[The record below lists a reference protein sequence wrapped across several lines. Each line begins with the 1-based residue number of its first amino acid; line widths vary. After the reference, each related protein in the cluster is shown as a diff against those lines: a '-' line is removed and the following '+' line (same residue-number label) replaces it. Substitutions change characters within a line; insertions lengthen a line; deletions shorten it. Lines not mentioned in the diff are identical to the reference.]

1 MSTKYVRVVP
11 SSDGAGA
18 SLSSEIEHAFER
30 IRERAYAIYDNRMAD
45 ASNNEYENWL
55 QAERELFEV
64 PEIFVKDEGM
74 SCRIHLETEAG
85 ADRQLT
91 IIVEPS
97 LLTVLGHRT
106 ADGEMILFRRANLPE
121 PVDPER
127 AESVVRRGSG
137 IEMVIAKRGAP
148 VAEKLKARAAAVGQ
162 EVVGVV

>member
-74 SCRIHLETEAG
+74 SCRIHLEREF
-85 ADRQLT
+85 RRH
-91 IIVEPS
+91 S
-97 LLTVLGHRT
+97 LLAERSHR
-106 ADGEMILFRRANLPE
+106 ISQIRIE
-121 PVDPER
+121 PVTFEDISLAGVPQNDL
-127 AESVVRRGSG
+127 ANDHTSDQYAARR
-137 IEMVIAKRGAP
+137 
-148 VAEKLKARAAAVGQ
+148 
-162 EVVGVV
+162 